1 MNARETARQAVK
13 SSVVLLKNE
22 GGVLPLPQGA
32 KVALFGWAQWDAVL
46 SGNGSG
52 AARGGVSPSVVD
64 ALKAVGVQPEES
76 LSAWYQDEF
85 KAYHK
90 DNPSEFDFTK
100 IKDAVNSGL
109 MYEIFG
115 KYIPNPPEFSPPQE
129 LLDEASRWT
138 DTALWI
144 VGRKSGGEECD
155 RRLEN
160 DYYLSN
166 QEKVLLEAICAHFPK
181 VAVVLNPQSA
191 PVKS

>member
-166 QEKVLLEAICAHFPK
+166 QGK
-181 VAVVLNPQSA
+181 S
-191 PVKS
+191 PVGGHLRPFS

>member
-76 LSAWYQDEF
+76 LSL
-85 KAYHK
+85 
-90 DNPSEFDFTK
+90 PGTRMSSRPI
-100 IKDAVNSGL
+100 IKT
-109 MYEIFG
+109 
-115 KYIPNPPEFSPPQE
+115 IPRSSTLQ
-129 LLDEASRWT
+129 
-138 DTALWI
+138 
-144 VGRKSGGEECD
+144 K
-155 RRLEN
+155 
-160 DYYLSN
+160 
-166 QEKVLLEAICAHFPK
+166 
-181 VAVVLNPQSA
+181 
-191 PVKS
+191 